1 MTKKL
6 RVGILG
12 ATGMVGQRF
21 IQLIENHPQFEVTAL
36 AASDRSLGKR
46 FQDACTWRL
55 AGEMPAFVKSMIV
68 AAPEPPLDCELVF
81 SSLPGEGGLARAS
94 EGAFARAGFPVIS
107 NSSAFRMDADVPLLI
122 PEVNHG
128 HLALLDVQRKNANS
142 RGGYIVTN
150 PNCSTI
156 MLALALAPLHARFGV
171 TSVVATT
178 MQALS
183 GAGYPG
189 VPSLAISDNVLP
201 FIDGEE
207 EKIEQETLKILG
219 KLQGAGIE
227 AAPMAVSAQCHRVN
241 VSDGHM
247 AAVRVKLAQAAE
259 IEDVK
264 NALASFS
271 ALPQELQL
279 HSAPKFPIIVREE
292 ADRPQ
297 SRLDRDAGNGM
308 SVTVGRI
315 FPDNVLDYRFVALS
329 HNTIRGAA
337 GAAILN
343 AELLIAVGRL

>member
-21 IQLIENHPQFEVTAL
+21 IQLLENHPQFEITAL
-36 AASDRSLGKR
+36 AASDRSQGKS
-46 FQDACTWRL
+46 FAEACTWRL
-55 AGEMPAFVKSMIV
+55 AGEMPAFVRSMRV
-68 AAPEPPLDCELVF
+68 EAPAPPLDCDLIF
-81 SSLPGEGGLARAS
+81 SSLPGDIAREG
-94 EGAFARAGFPVIS
+94 EGAFAHAGFPVIS
-107 NSSAFRMDADVPLLI
+107 NSSAFRMDQDVPLLI
-122 PEVNHG
+122 PEVNPE
-128 HLALLDVQRKNANS
+128 HLALLELQKKNGA
-142 RGGYIVTN
+142 GQKGYIVTN

-156 MLALALAPLHARFGV
+156 MLALALAPLQARFGV
-171 TSVVATT
+171 KSVVATT

-201 FIDGEE
+201 FIEGEE

-227 AAPMAVSAQCHRVN
+227 DAPMAVSAQCHRVN

-247 AAVRVKLAQAAE
+247 AAVRVKLDQTAGVDE
-259 IEDVK
+259 VK
-264 NALASFS
+264 DALASFT
-271 ALPQELQL
+271 ARPQELQL
-279 HSAPKFPIIVREE
+279 HSAPLNPIIVRDEP
-292 ADRPQ
+292 DRPQ

-343 AELLIAVGRL
+343 AELLIAMGQL

>member
-1 MTKKL
+1 
-6 RVGILG
+6 
-12 ATGMVGQRF
+12 
-21 IQLIENHPQFEVTAL
+21 
-36 AASDRSLGKR
+36 
-46 FQDACTWRL
+46 
-55 AGEMPAFVKSMIV
+55 
-68 AAPEPPLDCELVF
+68 
-81 SSLPGEGGLARAS
+81 
-94 EGAFARAGFPVIS
+94 
-107 NSSAFRMDADVPLLI
+107 
-122 PEVNHG
+122 
-128 HLALLDVQRKNANS
+128 
-142 RGGYIVTN
+142 
-150 PNCSTI
+150 
-156 MLALALAPLHARFGV
+156 MLALALAPLHTSFGV
-171 TSVVATT
+171 TGVVATT

-189 VPSLAISDNVLP
+189 VASLAISDNVLP

-219 KLQGAGIE
+219 EFKDAEIQP
-227 AAPMAVSAQCHRVN
+227 APMAVSAQCHRVN

-247 AAVRVKLAQAAE
+247 AAVRVKLEASPA

-264 NALASFS
+264 DAMATFT

-292 ADRPQ
+292 PDRPQ

-308 SVTVGRI
+308 SVTVGRL

-343 AELLIAVGRL
+343 AELLIALGKLS